1 MTFKKIVI
9 AMDIPSEGFGGG
21 GGPHKSTISI
31 MDSDLKNKYKFEK
44 IIYRKEL
51 GKGISI
57 KRIRDI
63 INQIKKIKPD
73 IVHFTGLQLSGFHM
87 AIACKF
93 AGINRTIVTI
103 HGSSG
108 DALDISKFK
117 RFILKY
123 FLETI
128 TLVLS
133 KRVIGVS
140 NYVTS
145 KKIFNFFAP
154 KKLYTIYNLPPN
166 SYLNKNNNVSF
177 RENLKFNK
185 NDLLFVTVGRITK
198 DKGYHILDEAI
209 LRLKS
214 IANVKYI
221 IVGDGDYLSV
231 MKEKLKDMID
241 NNQVFLLGYQ
251 SNIPQILDSCDVFVL
266 PTLHETLSIALL
278 EASQASLALIASN
291 TGGVPE
297 IIKNKY
303 NGVLVEPGNVKELS
317 EAILNLT
324 INKSLVKLYG
334 SNAKLKIKEK
344 FSSKEIV
351 SKLDCVYESLL
362 K

>member
-1 MTFKKIVI
+1 MAFRKIVV
-9 AMDIPSEGFGGG
+9 AMDVPSEGFGGG

-31 MDSDLKNKYKFEK
+31 TDSDLKNKYTFEK

-103 HGSSG
+103 HGSSA

-123 FLETI
+123 FLEII

-154 KKLYTIYNLPPN
+154 KNLYTVYNLPPDD
-166 SYLNKNNNVSF
+166 YLNNDNISF
-177 RENLKFNK
+177 RDKLKFNE
-185 NDLLFVTVGRITK
+185 NDLLFVSVGRITK
-198 DKGYHILDEAI
+198 DKGYHILDEAV

-214 IANVKYI
+214 IPYVKYI
-221 IVGDGDYLSV
+221 IVGDGDYLSL

-251 SNIPQILDSCDVFVL
+251 IDIPFILNSCDVFIL

-297 IIKNKY
+297 IVINDY
-303 NGVLVEPGNVKELS
+303 NGKLVEPGNVEELS
-317 EAILNLT
+317 KSIFDLAQNKDL
-324 INKSLVKLYG
+324 INLYG
-334 SNAKLKIKEK
+334 KNAKLNIKGK
-344 FSSKEIV
+344 FSNEEIMN
-351 SKLDCVYESLL
+351 KLDKIYKSLL
-362 K
+362 

>member
-9 AMDIPSEGFGGG
+9 AMDVPSEGFGGG
-21 GGPHKSTISI
+21 GGPHKSTLSI

-63 INQIKKIKPD
+63 ISQIKIIKPD

-93 AGINRTIVTI
+93 AGIDRTIVTI
-103 HGSSG
+103 HGSSAY
-108 DALDISKFK
+108 ALDISKFK

-123 FLETI
+123 LLETI

-154 KKLYTIYNLPPN
+154 KNLYTIYNLPPIDF
-166 SYLNKNNNVSF
+166 YNKNNISF
-177 RENLKFNK
+177 RENLKIDK

-198 DKGYHILDEAI
+198 DKGYHILNEAV

-214 IANVKYI
+214 IPNVKYI

-251 SNIPQILDSCDVFVL
+251 SNIPQILL

-278 EASQASLALIASN
+278 EASQASLALIASD

-297 IIKNKY
+297 IIQNNY
-303 NGVLVEPGNVKELS
+303 NGVLVEPGNIKELS
-317 EAILNLT
+317 ESMLNLT
-324 INKSLVKLYG
+324 KNQSLVKLYG
-334 SNAKLKIKEK
+334 SNAKLKIKDK
-344 FSSKEIV
+344 FSSEVILN
-351 SKLDCVYESLL
+351 KLDNVYKSLL